1 MSRIG
6 RAPITLPSGVTAEF
20 KDSIVTVT
28 GPKGSLTQEIFGD
41 INVDIKDNV
50 LTLTRANDEKSNKEK
65 HGLYRSLVN
74 NMVKGVTE
82 GFSRNLVFNGV
93 GYKIQK
99 TGNRLVMNIG
109 LSHSV
114 SVEEE
119 GGCTIE
125 IVSPTEISIKGI
137 DKCKVGQFA
146 AKIRAIRPVEPY
158 HGYGIRYNDEVV
170 NRKVFKSGKK

>member
-20 KDSIVTVT
+20 KDGIVTVT
-28 GPKGSLTQEIFGD
+28 GPKGTLTQEIKGN
-41 INVDIKDNV
+41 INVEIKDSV
-50 LTLTRANDEKSNKEK
+50 ITLTRANDNKGNREK

-82 GFSRNLVFNGV
+82 GFSRNLIFNGV

-119 GGCTIE
+119 EGITIE
-125 IVSPTEISIKGI
+125 VVAPTEVSVKGI
-137 DKCKVGQFA
+137 DKAKVGQFA
-146 AKIRAIRPVEPY
+146 AKIRAIKPVEPY

-170 NRKVFKSGKK
+170 IRKDSKSGKK

>member
-20 KDSIVTVT
+20 KNGIVTVT
-28 GPKGSLTQEIFGD
+28 GPKGTLTQEIIGD
-41 INVDIKDNV
+41 INVEVKDGV
-50 LTLTRANDEKSNKEK
+50 ISLTRANDEKDSREK
-65 HGLYRSLVN
+65 HGLYRSLIN

-82 GFSRNLVFNGV
+82 GFSKNLVFNGV

-119 GGCTIE
+119 DGVTIDV
-125 IVSPTEISIKGI
+125 VSPTEISIKGI
-137 DKCKVGQFA
+137 DKCQVGQFA
-146 AKIRAIRPVEPY
+146 AKVRAIKPVEPY
-158 HGYGIRYNDEVV
+158 HGYGIKYSDEVV
-170 NRKVFKSGKK
+170 IRKVSKSGKK

>member
-20 KDSIVTVT
+20 KNGIVTVT
-28 GPKGSLTQEIFGD
+28 GPKGTLTQEIIGD
-41 INVDIKDNV
+41 INVEVKDGV
-50 LTLTRANDEKSNKEK
+50 ISLTRANDEKGSREK
-65 HGLYRSLVN
+65 HGLYRSLIN

-82 GFSRNLVFNGV
+82 GFSKNLVFNGV

-119 GGCTIE
+119 DGVTIDV
-125 IVSPTEISIKGI
+125 VSPTEISIKGI
-137 DKCKVGQFA
+137 DKCQVGQFA
-146 AKIRAIRPVEPY
+146 AKVRAIKPVEPY
-158 HGYGIRYNDEVV
+158 HGYGIKYSDEVV
-170 NRKVFKSGKK
+170 IRKVSKSGKK

>member
-20 KDSIVTVT
+20 KNGIVTVT
-28 GPKGSLTQEIFGD
+28 GPKGTLTQEIIGD
-41 INVDIKDNV
+41 INVEVKDGV
-50 LTLTRANDEKSNKEK
+50 ISLTRANDEKDSREK
-65 HGLYRSLVN
+65 HGLYRSLIN

-82 GFSRNLVFNGV
+82 GFSKNLVFNGV

-119 GGCTIE
+119 DGVTIDV
-125 IVSPTEISIKGI
+125 VSPTEISIKGI
-137 DKCKVGQFA
+137 DKCQVSQFA
-146 AKIRAIRPVEPY
+146 NKLRAIKPVEPY
-158 HGYGIRYNDEVV
+158 HE
-170 NRKVFKSGKK
+170 

>member
-20 KDSIVTVT
+20 KNGIVTVT
-28 GPKGSLTQEIFGD
+28 GPKGTLTQEIIGD
-41 INVDIKDNV
+41 INVEVKEGVIS
-50 LTLTRANDEKSNKEK
+50 LTRANDEKDSREK
-65 HGLYRSLVN
+65 HGLYRSLIN

-82 GFSRNLVFNGV
+82 GFSKNLVFNGV

-119 GGCTIE
+119 DGVTIDV
-125 IVSPTEISIKGI
+125 VSPTEISIKGI
-137 DKCKVGQFA
+137 DKCQVGQFA
-146 AKIRAIRPVEPY
+146 AKVRAIKPVEPY
-158 HGYGIRYNDEVV
+158 HGYGIKYSDEVV
-170 NRKVFKSGKK
+170 IRKVSKSGKK

>member
-6 RAPITLPSGVTAEF
+6 RAPITLPNGVTAELNGRV
-20 KDSIVTVT
+20 VTVT
-28 GPKGSLTQEIFGD
+28 GPKGTLSQEVFGD
-41 INVDIKDNV
+41 ITVEIKDNV
-50 LTLTRANDEKSNKEK
+50 ITLTRANDEKSNREK
-65 HGLYRSLVN
+65 HGLYRSLIN
-74 NMVKGVTE
+74 NMVIGVTE
-82 GFSRNLVFNGV
+82 GFSRNLLFHGV

-119 GGCTIE
+119 DGITID
-125 IVSPTEISIKGI
+125 VVANNEISIKGI
-137 DKCKVGQFA
+137 DKSKVGQFA
-146 AKIRAIRPVEPY
+146 AKVRAIKPVEPY

-170 NRKVFKSGKK
+170 IRKVGKSGKK